1 VAFQKTC
8 PICGFELASPEEE
21 MCPQCDADLTCF
33 NVLNSIPDEPG
44 PEKLRASEDNR
55 EKRPTGK
62 QLILGA
68 FSLLF
73 VGFIMGLF
81 LASLYRPDHP
91 PISVSY
97 QQALPIRIKIPDQ
110 AASGRADAGEHF
122 DRKAPALSQIISE
135 GIPGT
140 RIPAEVPRATVAEE
154 RPDKETGMESS
165 DREPVQKEK
174 ENLWG
179 RPTGKSLTAVP
190 AVGKESFRIYET
202 TDEDTLWRISK
213 KQYGSGFYF
222 PVIMECNPGILIYHV
237 QKGMRVR
244 IFKDPA
250 MAKKLYNENARI
262 EGDRAYYYY
271 QVLEGDTFESIALK
285 FYKQGNMKN
294 RIMDLNPHVKL
305 RAGMRIKI
313 ELE

>member
-1 VAFQKTC
+1 MAFEKTC

-21 MCPQCDADLTCF
+21 SCPQCDADLTCF

-44 PEKLRASEDNR
+44 PEELRSIEAGR
-55 EKRPTGK
+55 EKRPFGK

-68 FSLLF
+68 FPILF
-73 VGFIMGLF
+73 VGLIIGFFI
-81 LASLYRPDHP
+81 AALYRSEHP

-97 QQALPIRIKIPDQ
+97 QQALPVRIKIPDQ
-110 AASGRADAGEHF
+110 AVSGRADADEHPG
-122 DRKAPALSQIISE
+122 RKSPALSHTMTEKKPEVSE
-135 GIPGT
+135 GIS
-140 RIPAEVPRATVAEE
+140 
-154 RPDKETGMESS
+154 KEAA
-165 DREPVQKEK
+165 

-190 AVGKESFRIYET
+190 VAEREDFRIYET
-202 TDEDTLWRISK
+202 TEEDTLWRISK
-213 KQYGSGFYF
+213 KEYGSGFYF
-222 PVIMECNPGILIYHV
+222 PVIMECNPGIRIYHV

-250 MAKKLYNENARI
+250 MAEKLYNENARI
-262 EGDRAYYYY
+262 EGDRVYYDYK
-271 QVLEGDTFESIALK
+271 VLEGDTFGSIALK

-305 RAGMRIKI
+305 HAGMRIKI

>member
-1 VAFQKTC
+1 VAFEKIC
-8 PICGFELASPEEE
+8 PICGFELAFPEEE
-21 MCPQCDADLTCF
+21 KCPQCDADLTCF

-44 PEKLRASEDNR
+44 PEELRASEENR
-55 EKRPTGK
+55 EKRPNGK

-73 VGFIMGLF
+73 VGLIMGFF
-81 LASLYRPDHP
+81 LASLYKSDHP

-97 QQALPIRIKIPDQ
+97 QQALPVRIKITDQ
-110 AASGRADAGEHF
+110 AVSERADADEHSG
-122 DRKAPALSQIISE
+122 RKVPALSYTMTEKKPEVSE
-135 GIPGT
+135 GIPKG
-140 RIPAEVPRATVAEE
+140 AA
-154 RPDKETGMESS
+154 
-165 DREPVQKEK
+165 
-174 ENLWG
+174 ENLRG
-179 RPTGKSLTAVP
+179 HPTGKSLTAVP
-190 AVGKESFRIYET
+190 AVGQENFRIYET
-202 TDEDTLWRISK
+202 IEENTLWRISK

-222 PVIMECNPGILIYHV
+222 PVIMECNPGIRIYDV
-237 QKGMRVR
+237 QKGMRLK

-250 MAKKLYNENARI
+250 MAEKLYNENARI
-262 EGDRAYYYY
+262 EGDRVYYDYK
-271 QVLEGDTFESIALK
+271 VLEGDTFESIALK